1 MVSSASESL
10 DVRFAISSRPVNTW
24 SQVVYQ
30 RPPTM
35 SATSDTP
42 PSATT
47 DVTGSAQASTG
58 ITLVAFLTAL
68 ATSLVIFAV
77 QMIAF
82 LLLRNK
88 LARIFSPWGL
98 ISALMKFKDREIIKK
113 CGLDA
118 YFFLRYL
125 QTLLVIFVPIAL
137 VVIPIL
143 IPINFVGG
151 IGKSVLS
158 NDTITNDT
166 APATDSRV
174 SGLDTLA
181 WGNITP
187 THQTRRWAHL
197 ILALGVIVWVCYV
210 FFYELRVYIKVRQD
224 YLTSAEH
231 RLRASANTVLVSSI
245 PGKWYT
251 EEALRGLFDV
261 FPGGIRNIWL
271 TRDFTTLL
279 QKIHKRDEV
288 HKKLESAESDLIRAA
303 KKNQLKARE
312 AEEKKARKAHRV
324 RTMSKA
330 ERAQRDKQEDENAK
344 LRAQG
349 PGGFSSGDQEVPH
362 NVNAAVHHDEHGD
375 VGGAGV
381 GDDSTDYETG
391 EQLGFG
397 LKKGVQAVGD
407 IGQGVIGG
415 ARDLTKGIDGE
426 LERTGGFEFVNSADR
441 QPAGPQT
448 AERRMAQASESDEK
462 PKVSFASESPLCRS
476 ETVDTAGGRQ
486 AKTSSPDSDAPKQS
500 TEQKYFGNTTRKLT
514 NLDDM
519 IINDDPRWWQFW
531 KPPSGAYASPIPQGE
546 GDEYPFDQS
555 EEIKRSFWQKI
566 KKVIPFM
573 GDDEEQHVEYP
584 KAYEIEYE
592 DVKEDG
598 AEWEKWIKPKD
609 RPSHFLARFD
619 WTPGWLPGLP
629 YLNKK
634 ADTIYWCR
642 AELARLNAEIEE
654 DQQHP
659 ERYPTMNSAFIQ
671 FNNQVAAHMACQ
683 SITHHVPK
691 RMAPRIVEISPEDVI
706 WDNMAIKWWDE
717 WARKL
722 IVFVI
727 VVGMA
732 ILWTFP
738 VAFTASISQIDS
750 LVKQYKW
757 LGFLQDNA
765 AVWKVVQAVAGV
777 LPAILLA
784 ILLALVPII
793 LDKLA
798 NFQGAKT
805 GAQKAEVVQVYYFGF
820 LFVTVFLV
828 VSITSSTWQTV
839 EDISKDV
846 TSTPTVL
853 AENLPKAANYFF
865 SYMILQAMS
874 TSSGT
879 LLQIGTLIVWYV
891 LSRIMDNTARSKWR
905 RNTQLNTVNWGSFFP
920 VYTNF
925 ACIAL
930 IYSVIA
936 PLICLFAIITFS
948 LLWVAH
954 RYNMLYVTRFR
965 TDTGGV
971 LYPRAINQTFT
982 GLYVME
988 LCLIGL
994 FLLMRDENSASVGIP
1009 QAIIM
1014 LVALICTALY
1024 QILLNKSFGPLFRY
1038 LPITFEDEA
1047 VLRDEAFQRAQDR
1060 RLGIASAEDDEA
1072 ATLNNHDGNSLNGGD
1087 EIEMRKMEQSDR
1099 AQTSSRLH
1107 KLNPARGIRTAGT
1120 WAARGGKRVHH
1131 ATIGKAD
1138 ANLKTA
1144 SQFRRQKRLRDL
1156 EAQRAMGEALYG
1168 GYNDEIED
1176 LTPEERDA
1184 LVRKA
1189 FQHYALRAH
1198 RPTVWIP
1205 RDDIGVSDDEII
1217 RTRQFSEYIWISNE
1231 GTALDSKVRVLYGRN
1246 PPDFSEVDIINL

>member
-1 MVSSASESL
+1 MHCLSSGRRVIPT
-10 DVRFAISSRPVNTW
+10 DVIPCSKPKTFLVPERERTEP
-24 SQVVYQ
+24 
-30 RPPTM
+30 
-35 SATSDTP
+35 P
-42 PSATT
+42 PS
-47 DVTGSAQASTG
+47 
-58 ITLVAFLTAL
+58 
-68 ATSLVIFAV
+68 
-77 QMIAF
+77 
-82 LLLRNK
+82 
-88 LARIFSPWGL
+88 SPWGL
-98 ISALMKFKDREIIKK
+98 VFALMKFKDREIIKK

-125 QTLLVIFVPIAL
+125 QTLLVIFIPIAL

-151 IGKSVLS
+151 IGRTVLS
-158 NDTITNDT
+158 NTTDATNTQIT
-166 APATDSRV
+166 
-174 SGLDTLA
+174 GLDTLA
-181 WGNITP
+181 WGNVSP
-187 THQTRRWAHL
+187 QHQKRRWAHL
-197 ILALGVIVWVCYV
+197 ILALGVILWVCYV

-251 EEALRGLFDV
+251 ETALRGLFDV

-271 TRDFTTLL
+271 TRDFTKLL
-279 QKIHKRDEV
+279 QKIHKRDAV
-288 HKKLESAESDLIRAA
+288 HKQLESAESDLIRAA

-312 AEEKKARKAHRV
+312 AAEKKARKEHRLK
-324 RTMSKA
+324 TMSKE
-330 ERAQRDKQEDENAK
+330 ERARRDKQEDENAK

-349 PGGFSSGDQEVPH
+349 PGGISSGDQEVPH
-362 NVNAAVHHDEHGD
+362 NVNAAIHHDPVDHD
-375 VGGAGV
+375 DLGGADAGT
-381 GDDSTDYETG
+381 DSTDYETG
-391 EQLGFG
+391 EQRDAGFVSKVPVIGTGLAKVGFG

-407 IGQGVIGG
+407 IGQGVLGG
-415 ARDLTKGIDGE
+415 AKELTKGIDGE
-426 LERTGGFEFVNSADR
+426 LERTGGFEFVNTADH
-441 QPAGPQT
+441 QPAAAPSTG
-448 AERRMAQASESDEK
+448 RRLAQISSESDEK
-462 PKVSFASESPLCRS
+462 PKVSFASESPLYKT
-476 ETVDTAGGRQ
+476 ETVDTTGSRHGD
-486 AKTSSPDSDAPKQS
+486 TDSPDSAAPKES
-500 TEQKYFGNTTRKLT
+500 TEQRYFGNTTRKLT
-514 NLDDM
+514 NPDDM
-519 IINDDPRWWQFW
+519 YITEETRWWQFW
-531 KPPSGAYASPIPQGE
+531 KPPSGAYASPVPQGAE

-555 EEIKRSFWQKI
+555 EEIKVSIWQKI

-573 GDDEEQHVEYP
+573 GDDDEEHVDYP
-584 KAYEIEYE
+584 KAYETEYDE
-592 DVKEDG
+592 IKEDG
-598 AEWEKWIKPKD
+598 AEWEKWVKPKD
-609 RPSHFLARFD
+609 RPTHRLARFD
-619 WTPGWLPGLP
+619 WTPGFLPGLP

-634 ADTIYWCR
+634 VDTIYWCR
-642 AELARLNAEIEE
+642 AELARLNAEVEE

-671 FNNQVAAHMACQ
+671 FNHQVAAHMACQ
-683 SITHHVPK
+683 SVTHHVPK
-691 RMAPRIVEISPEDVI
+691 RMAPRIVEISPDDVI

-722 IVFVI
+722 LVFAV
-727 VVGMA
+727 VVGMVV
-732 ILWTFP
+732 LWTFP
-738 VAFTASISQIDS
+738 VAFTASLSQIDS
-750 LVKQYKW
+750 LIRQYSW
-757 LGFLQDNA
+757 LGFLKTNA
-765 AVWKVVQAVAGV
+765 TVYSAVKAVAGV
-777 LPAILLA
+777 LPALLLA
-784 ILLALVPII
+784 VLLALVPII

-798 NFQGAKT
+798 SFQGAKT
-805 GAQKAEVVQVYYFGF
+805 GAQKAEVVQVYYFTF

-828 VSITSSTWQTV
+828 VSITSSTWATV
-839 EDISKDV
+839 SYLGQHITD
-846 TSTPTVL
+846 TPTVL
-853 AENLPKAANYFF
+853 AQNLPKAANYFF
-865 SYMILQAMS
+865 SYMILQALS

-891 LSRIMDNTARSKWR
+891 LSRILDNTARSKWQ
-905 RNTQLNTVNWGSFFP
+905 RNTQLNTVKWGSFFP

-936 PLICLFAIITFS
+936 PLIALFAIISFS
-948 LLWVAH
+948 LMWVAH

-994 FLLMRDENSASVGIP
+994 FALIKDEADSSVGVP

-1014 LVALICTALY
+1014 FVALICTALY
-1024 QILLNKSFGPLFRY
+1024 QFLLNKSFGPLFRY

-1060 RLGIASAEDDEA
+1060 RLGLAPEDDEA
-1072 ATLNNHDGNSLNGGD
+1072 ATLNNHDSLSQNDD
-1087 EIEMRKMEQSDR
+1087 EIEMRKIEQSDR
-1099 AQTSSRLH
+1099 TQTGSSRFQ
-1107 KLNPARGIRTAGT
+1107 KLNPARGIRTAGN
-1120 WAARGGKRVHH
+1120 WAARSGKRVHH
-1131 ATIGKAD
+1131 ATFGKAD
-1138 ANLKTA
+1138 ANLRTA
-1144 SQFRRQKRLRDL
+1144 TQFRRQKRLKDL

-1184 LVRKA
+1184 LVKKA

-1205 RDDIGVSDDEII
+1205 RDDIGVSDDEIL
-1217 RTRQFSEYIWISNE
+1217 RTRQFSNYIWISNE
-1231 GTALDSKVRVLYGRN
+1231 GTALDSKARVLYGKN

>member
-1 MVSSASESL
+1 
-10 DVRFAISSRPVNTW
+10 
-24 SQVVYQ
+24 
-30 RPPTM
+30 
-35 SATSDTP
+35 
-42 PSATT
+42 
-47 DVTGSAQASTG
+47 
-58 ITLVAFLTAL
+58 
-68 ATSLVIFAV
+68 
-77 QMIAF
+77 
-82 LLLRNK
+82 
-88 LARIFSPWGL
+88 
-98 ISALMKFKDREIIKK
+98 MKFKDREIIKK

-151 IGKSVLS
+151 ISRTVL
-158 NDTITNDT
+158 TNT
-166 APATDSRV
+166 TDNSKAAEV
-174 SGLDTLA
+174 AGLDTLA
-181 WGNITP
+181 WGNVAP
-187 THQTRRWAHL
+187 QHQGRRWAHL

-271 TRDFTTLL
+271 TRDFTKLL
-279 QKIHKRDEV
+279 AKIHKRDDI
-288 HKKLESAESDLIRAA
+288 HKKLESAESDLIRTA

-312 AEEKKARKAHRV
+312 VEEKKARKEHRLG
-324 RTMSKA
+324 TATKA

-349 PGGFSSGDQEVPH
+349 PGGISSGDKEVPH
-362 NVNAAVHHDEHGD
+362 NVNAAVHHGD
-375 VGGAGV
+375 HAGAGV
-381 GDDSTDYETG
+381 GVDSTDFETV
-391 EQLGFG
+391 EQHDAGFVAKVPVIGGGLAKVGFG
-397 LKKGVQAVGD
+397 LKKGVLAVGD
-407 IGQGVIGG
+407 LGQGVLGG
-415 ARDLTKGIDGE
+415 AKELTKGIDGE
-426 LERTGGFEFVNSADR
+426 LERTGGFDFVNNTDNKPAIAPSPDR
-441 QPAGPQT
+441 RTAQT
-448 AERRMAQASESDEK
+448 ADFDEK
-462 PKVSFASESPLCRS
+462 PKVSFASESPLYRS
-476 ETVDTAGGRQ
+476 ETAGTVGARQTDTP
-486 AKTSSPDSDAPKQS
+486 SPDSGAPKQS
-500 TEQKYFGNTTRKLT
+500 TEQRYFGNTTRKLS
-514 NLDDM
+514 NIDDM
-519 IINDDPRWWQFW
+519 IIKDEPRLWQFW
-531 KPPSGAYASPIPQGE
+531 KPPSGAYASPIPQGAE
-546 GDEYPFDQS
+546 GAEYPFNQS
-555 EEIKRSFWQKI
+555 EEIKRSFWQKV

-573 GDDEEQHVEYP
+573 GDDEEGHVDYP
-584 KAYEIEYE
+584 KAYETEY
-592 DVKEDG
+592 DHIKEEG
-598 AEWEKWIKPKD
+598 AEWEKWVQPKD
-609 RPSHFLARFD
+609 RPRHRLARFD

-629 YLNKK
+629 YLSAKV
-634 ADTIYWCR
+634 DTIYWCR
-642 AELARLNAEIEE
+642 AQLARLNAEIEE

-659 ERYPTMNSAFIQ
+659 ERYPAMNSAFIQ

-691 RMAPRIVEISPEDVI
+691 RMSPRTVEISPEDVI

-722 IVFVI
+722 IVFAI
-727 VVGMA
+727 VVGMV

-738 VAFTASISQIDS
+738 VAFTASIAQIDT
-750 LVKQYKW
+750 LIRQYPW
-757 LGFLQDNA
+757 LGFLQRNPTVHS
-765 AVWKVVQAVAGV
+765 AVKAIAGV

-798 NFQGAKT
+798 TFQGAKT
-805 GAQKAEVVQVYYFGF
+805 GAQKAEVVQVYYFVF

-828 VSITSSTWQTV
+828 VSITSSAWQTLAQL
-839 EDISKDV
+839 SKNITD
-846 TSTPTVL
+846 TPTVL
-853 AENLPKAANYFF
+853 ARNLPRAADYFF
-865 SYMILQAMS
+865 SYMILQALS

-891 LSRIMDNTARSKWR
+891 LSRMLDNTARSKWK
-905 RNTQLNTVNWGSFFP
+905 RNTHLNTVNWGSFFP

-930 IYSVIA
+930 IYSVVA
-936 PLICLFAIITFS
+936 PLISLFAIITFS

-994 FLLMRDENSASVGIP
+994 FSLARDQHGRATAVP

-1014 LVALICTALY
+1014 LVAAICTALY
-1024 QILLNKSFGPLFRY
+1024 QYLLNSSFGSLFRY

-1047 VLRDEAFQRAQDR
+1047 VLRDEAFQRAQER
-1060 RLGIASAEDDEA
+1060 RLGIAHEDDEA
-1072 ATLNNHDGNSLNGGD
+1072 ATLNNHDRNSLDGD

-1099 AQTSSRLH
+1099 AHTAASSRFQ
-1107 KLNPARGIRTAGT
+1107 KLNPARGMRTAGT

-1131 ATIGKAD
+1131 ATLGKAD
-1138 ANLKTA
+1138 AGLKTA
-1144 SQFRRQKRLRDL
+1144 AEFRRQKRNKDL

-1176 LTPEERDA
+1176 LTPEERDE
-1184 LVRKA
+1184 LVRQA
-1189 FQHYALRAH
+1189 FQHYALRAR

-1205 RDDIGVSDDEII
+1205 RDDIGISDDEII
-1217 RTRQFSEYIWISNE
+1217 RTRQFSEFIWISNE
-1231 GTALDSKVRVLYGRN
+1231 GTALDSKVRVVYGRN
-1246 PPDFSEVDIINL
+1246 PPDFSEVDIIDL